1 MPKKKVHK
9 VAKSLG
15 LSSAALLK
23 LLKEMGIMVKSHM
36 SALSEEDEK
45 KVKHKISEDKKRV
58 KKEFTRR
65 YSRPKVKE
73 KKKRRMFVNL
83 FII

>member
-45 KVKHKISEDKKRV
+45 KG
-58 KKEFTRR
+58 
-65 YSRPKVKE
+65 
-73 KKKRRMFVNL
+73 
-83 FII
+83 